1 MEIRDIILNALK
13 EDMPDGDITTDC
25 LVDDSS
31 RSEALLIA
39 KDEGILSGLDIFEM
53 VMNEFPN
60 VSIKFNFKNGD
71 SVKNRDII
79 AEISGQTNS
88 ILKGERVALNILQR
102 MSGVATKTRRFVE
115 EAAGNCKIYDTRKT
129 TPNMRVL
136 EKRAVLDGGGVNHRF
151 SLSDMAMIKDNHIKA
166 AGSITRAVELVRAH
180 NPNKKIEV
188 EVESINELN
197 EALATDCDIIM
208 LDNMDLETMR
218 ECVRINNGKK
228 VLEGSGNMRLER
240 IKEVSMVGID
250 YVSVGELTHAIK
262 SMDISLKFK

>member
-1 MEIRDIILNALK
+1 MEIKDIILNALK
-13 EDMPDGDITTDC
+13 EDMPEGDITTDC
-25 LVDDSS
+25 LIDDNHTSF
-31 RSEALLIA
+31 ALLIA
-39 KDEGILSGLDIFEM
+39 KDEGILSGLDIFKM
-53 VMNEFPN
+53 VMDEFPN
-60 VSIKFNFKNGD
+60 VNIKFFFQNGD
-71 SVKNRDII
+71 TVKNKDVI

-102 MSGVATKTRRFVE
+102 MSGIATKTRAFVN
-115 EAAGNCKIYDTRKT
+115 EAEGRLKIYDTRKT

-136 EKRAVLDGGGVNHRF
+136 EKRAILDGGGYNHRF

-166 AGSITRAVELVRAH
+166 AGTITKAVELVRAH

-188 EVESINELN
+188 EVESIQELH

-208 LDNMDLETMR
+208 LDNMNLEMMR
-218 ECVRINNGKK
+218 ECVQINNGRK

-240 IKEVSMVGID
+240 IKEVSMIGLD

-262 SMDISLKFK
+262 SMDISLKFQ